1 MVLHTSPAYIYILLS
16 ADKRNAI
23 IGAPLGM
30 MDAAISVDWDRKSYT
45 ATAAREMEEKRLVVG
60 RLERRRECHGQRA
73 LVAGR
78 LELH

>member
-1 MVLHTSPAYIYILLS
+1 
-16 ADKRNAI
+16 
-23 IGAPLGM
+23 M
-30 MDAAISVDWDRKSYT
+30 MDAAVSVDWDRKSYT